1 MKMSMNVSVCAFW
14 MCVHVFVC
22 QCVYVCV
29 RVGSSYL
36 ATFDYAGDAQLL
48 DAIPYVLQL

>member
-1 MKMSMNVSVCAFW
+1 MRMNVSVCAFW